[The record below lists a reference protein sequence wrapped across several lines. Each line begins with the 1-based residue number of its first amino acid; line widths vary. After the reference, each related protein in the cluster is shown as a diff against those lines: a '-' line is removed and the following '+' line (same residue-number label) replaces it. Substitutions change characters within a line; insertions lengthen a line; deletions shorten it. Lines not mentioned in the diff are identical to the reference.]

1 MSGALANLATQ
12 PVIYIIFITYIII
25 FHRFLEFIYENK
37 QKYISVAM
45 GKPKIKKT
53 KQKINKIINN
63 KFKNTYKQR
72 E

>member
-1 MSGALANLATQ
+1 M
-12 PVIYIIFITYIII
+12 
-25 FHRFLEFIYENK
+25 
-37 QKYISVAM
+37 AM